1 VLNLY
6 SKHIH
11 KSGLRI
17 ITSNMPST
25 RSVCIA
31 VFIGIGSRYESD
43 EEAGTCHFIEHMCF
57 KGTKRRPSPMEI
69 AETIEGV
76 GGMMNGGTGKESTT
90 FWCKVAKPHFPL
102 ALDFLTDI
110 LRNPKFDVADLERER
125 GVIQEELKESV
136 DSPQDRVCLVLNEL
150 MWPGQ
155 PLGRD
160 IIGTRESI
168 NSLNRDSVLQYMR
181 ECYGPGNSVVA
192 IAGDL
197 NHDDIISM
205 VEKSFKGWP
214 KVKARAYVP
223 ANDVQ
228 RKPRIKME
236 KRDTEQVHLCLG
248 IKGLSIVDPDRYKL
262 DLLNVV
268 LGGGMSS
275 RLNQELREKRGLVY
289 DVDSYV
295 DYYLDSGALTVY
307 AGVDSRNAEDAVS
320 AIMEELTRLKDSVK
334 APELTKVKE
343 LVKGRLMLGMED
355 TRSVASWAGRQEIS
369 TGRVLTV
376 DDVVSIVDKI
386 QAEDIIEVA
395 ERLFVTEN
403 LSLAMVGPV
412 SSEERLKDLL
422 HF

>member
-1 VLNLY
+1 
-6 SKHIH
+6 
-11 KSGLRI
+11 
-17 ITSNMPST
+17 
-25 RSVCIA
+25 
-31 VFIGIGSRYESD
+31 
-43 EEAGTCHFIEHMCF
+43 
-57 KGTKRRPSPMEI
+57 
-69 AETIEGV
+69 
-76 GGMMNGGTGKESTT
+76 MMNGGTGKEFTT

-102 ALDFLTDI
+102 ALDLLTDI

-125 GVIQEELKESV
+125 GVILEELKESI
-136 DSPQDRVCLVLNEL
+136 DSPQDSVCLILNEL

-168 NSLNRDSVLQYMR
+168 NSLNRDSVLKYMR

-205 VEKSFKGWP
+205 VKGSFKGWP
-214 KVKARAYVP
+214 KVKTKAFVA
-223 ANDVQ
+223 ADDLQ
-228 RKPRIKME
+228 REPRIKIE

-248 IKGLSIVDPDRYKL
+248 VKGIAVGDTDRYKL
-262 DLLNVV
+262 DLLNLV

-307 AGVDSRNAEDAVS
+307 AGVDPKNVHDAIS
-320 AIMEELTRLKDSVK
+320 AIMEELTKLKDSV
-334 APELTKVKE
+334 AVQELTKVKE

-355 TRSVASWAGRQEIS
+355 TRSVANWAGRQEML
-369 TGRVLTV
+369 TGMVLTV
-376 DDVVSIVDKI
+376 DDVVSIIDKI
-386 QAEDIIEVA
+386 QAEDLVDVA
-395 ERLFVTEN
+395 ERLFITDN
-403 LSLAMVGPV
+403 ISLAMVGPV
-412 SSEERLKDLL
+412 SAEKRFRTLL
-422 HF
+422 RF

>member
-1 VLNLY
+1 
-6 SKHIH
+6 
-11 KSGLRI
+11 
-17 ITSNMPST
+17 
-25 RSVCIA
+25 
-31 VFIGIGSRYESD
+31 
-43 EEAGTCHFIEHMCF
+43 
-57 KGTKRRPSPMEI
+57 MEI

-76 GGMMNGGTGKESTT
+76 GGMMNAGTGKEFTT

-102 ALDFLTDI
+102 ALDLLTDI
-110 LRNPKFDVADLERER
+110 LRSPKFNSEDLERER
-125 GVIQEELKESV
+125 GVILEELKESI
-136 DSPQDRVCLVLNEL
+136 DSPQDSVCLILNEL

-160 IIGTRESI
+160 IIGSRESI
-168 NSLNRDSVLQYMR
+168 SSLNRDSVVKYMR
-181 ECYGPGNSVVA
+181 ECYGPSNSVVA

-197 NHDDIISM
+197 DHDDIISA

-223 ANDVQ
+223 ANDAQ
-228 RKPRIKME
+228 RKPRIKTE

-248 IKGLSIVDPDRYKL
+248 IKGLSLDDQDRYKL

-307 AGVDSRNAEDAVS
+307 AGVDPKNAEDAVS

-334 APELTKVKE
+334 TPELTKVKE

-355 TRSVASWAGRQEIS
+355 TRSVASWAGRQEIL
-369 TGRVLTV
+369 TGMVLTV
-376 DDVVSIVDKI
+376 DDVVSIVDGI
-386 QAEDIIEVA
+386 QAEDLVEVA
-395 ERLFVTEN
+395 KRLLVTKN
-403 LSLAMVGPV
+403 ISLAMVGPV
-412 SSEERLKDLL
+412 SSEHRLRDLL

>member
-1 VLNLY
+1 MY

-11 KSGLRI
+11 NSGLRI

-57 KGTKRRPSPMEI
+57 KGTERRPSAMEI

-76 GGMMNGGTGKESTT
+76 GGMMNAGTGKEFTT

-102 ALDFLTDI
+102 ALDLLTDI
-110 LRNPKFDVADLERER
+110 LRNPKFDADGLERER
-125 GVIQEELKESV
+125 GVILEELKESI
-136 DSPQDRVCLVLNEL
+136 DSPQDRVGLILHEL

-155 PLGRD
+155 ALGRD
-160 IIGTRESI
+160 IIGSRESI
-168 NSLNRDSVLQYMR
+168 SRLNRNDMLKYMM

-197 NHDDIISM
+197 DHDDIISA
-205 VEKSFKGWP
+205 VEESFSEWP
-214 KVKARAYVP
+214 KVSARAFVP
-223 ANDVQ
+223 VDDSQ
-228 RKPRIKME
+228 DGPRIKIE
-236 KRDTEQVHLCLG
+236 KRDTEQAHLCLG
-248 IKGLSIVDPDRYKL
+248 LKGFSIAHPDRYKL

-289 DVDSYV
+289 DVDSYA

-307 AGVDSRNAEDAVS
+307 AGVDPGNVEDAVR
-320 AIMEELTRLKDSVK
+320 AIMEELTKLKDAVE
-334 APELTKVKE
+334 AQELTKVKE
-343 LVKGRLMLGMED
+343 LVKGRLLLGMED
-355 TRSVASWAGRQEIS
+355 TRSVAGWAGRQEIL

-376 DDVVSIVDKI
+376 DDVVAIVDNI
-386 QAEDIIEVA
+386 QMEDMVEVA
-395 ERLFVTEN
+395 ERLLVTKN
-403 LSLAMVGPV
+403 ISLTIVGPV
-412 SSEERLKDLL
+412 RSEDRLRELL

>member
-1 VLNLY
+1 LY

-57 KGTKRRPSPMEI
+57 KGTQRRPSPKEI

-76 GGMMNGGTGKESTT
+76 GGILNGGTGKEYTT

-102 ALDFLTDI
+102 ALNLLTDI
-110 LRNPKFDVADLERER
+110 LRFPKFKVEDMERER
-125 GVIQEELKESV
+125 GVILEELKESM
-136 DSPQDRVCLVLNEL
+136 DSPQDKVGLILNEL
-150 MWPGQ
+150 MWPNQ

-160 IIGTRESI
+160 IIGSRESI
-168 NSLNRDSVLQYMR
+168 SSLDRDKILKYMNQH
-181 ECYGPGNSVVA
+181 YGLNNSVVA

-197 NHDDIISM
+197 DHDDIISS
-205 VEKSFKGWP
+205 VEGAFSGWP
-214 KVKARAYVP
+214 KVKTRAYVP
-223 ANDVQ
+223 ADDAQ
-228 RKPRIKME
+228 KKPRIKIE
-236 KRDTEQVHLCLG
+236 QRETEQVHLCLG
-248 IKGLSIVDPDRYKL
+248 IKGLSVDDPDRYKL

-289 DVDSYV
+289 DVDSYL
-295 DYYLDSGALTVY
+295 DYYFDSGALTVY
-307 AGVDSRNAEDAVS
+307 AGVDPKNAEDTVS
-320 AIMEELTRLKDSVK
+320 AIIEELARLKDSVE

-355 TRSVASWAGRQEIS
+355 TRSVASWAGRQEIL
-369 TGRVLTV
+369 TGRVHTV
-376 DDVVSIVDKI
+376 DDVVAIVDKI
-386 QAEDIIEVA
+386 QIEDLVEVA
-395 ERLFVTEN
+395 ERLLFTKN

-412 SSEERLKDLL
+412 RSEDRLYKLL
-422 HF
+422 RF

>member
-1 VLNLY
+1 MY

-57 KGTKRRPSPMEI
+57 KGTERRPSAMEI

-76 GGMMNGGTGKESTT
+76 GGMMNAGTGKEFTT

-102 ALDFLTDI
+102 ALDLLTDI
-110 LRNPKFDVADLERER
+110 LRNPKFEAVDLERER
-125 GVIQEELKESV
+125 GVILEELKESI
-136 DSPQDRVCLVLNEL
+136 DSPQDRVGLILHEL

-155 PLGRD
+155 ALGRD
-160 IIGTRESI
+160 IIGSRETIS
-168 NSLNRDSVLQYMR
+168 SLSRDNVLKYMR

-197 NHDDIISM
+197 DHGDVISA
-205 VEKSFKGWP
+205 VEEAFIGWP
-214 KVKARAYVP
+214 KVKARAYVS
-223 ANDVQ
+223 ADDLQ
-228 RKPRIKME
+228 QEPRIKIE
-236 KRDTEQVHLCLG
+236 KRDTEQTHLCIG
-248 IKGLSIVDPDRYKL
+248 IKGFSIAHPDRYKL

-307 AGVDSRNAEDAVS
+307 AGVDPGNAEDAVR
-320 AIMEELTRLKDSVK
+320 AIMEELNKLKDTVE
-334 APELTKVKE
+334 AQELTKVKE
-343 LVKGRLMLGMED
+343 LVKGRLLLGMED
-355 TRSVASWAGRQEIS
+355 TRSVAGWAGRQEIL

-376 DDVVSIVDKI
+376 DDVVSIVDNI
-386 QAEDIIEVA
+386 QMEDLVEVA
-395 ERLFVTEN
+395 ERLLITKN
-403 LSLAMVGPV
+403 ISLTIVGPV
-412 SSEERLKDLL
+412 RSEDRLRDLL

>member
-1 VLNLY
+1 LY
-6 SKHIH
+6 NKYIH

-31 VFIGIGSRYESD
+31 IFIGIGSRYESD

-57 KGTKRRPSPMEI
+57 KGTQRRPSPKEI

-76 GGMMNGGTGKESTT
+76 GGMLNGGTGKEFTT

-102 ALDFLTDI
+102 ALDLLTDI
-110 LRNPKFDVADLERER
+110 LRFPKFNSEDLERER
-125 GVIQEELKESV
+125 RVILEELKESM
-136 DSPQDRVCLVLNEL
+136 DSPQDKVGLILNEL

-168 NSLNRDSVLQYMR
+168 SLLN
-181 ECYGPGNSVVA
+181 NSVVA

-197 NHDDIISM
+197 DHDDIISS
-205 VEKSFKGWP
+205 VEGAFSGWP
-214 KVKARAYVP
+214 KVKERAFIP
-223 ANDVQ
+223 ADDLQ
-228 RKPRIKME
+228 QKPRIKIE
-236 KRDTEQVHLCLG
+236 WRDTEQVHLCLG
-248 IKGLSIVDPDRYKL
+248 IKGFSVNNPDRYKL

-295 DYYLDSGALTVY
+295 DYYFDSGALTVY
-307 AGVDSRNAEDAVS
+307 AGVDPKNAEDAVF
-320 AIMEELTRLKDSVK
+320 AIVEELARLKDSVE

-343 LVKGRLMLGMED
+343 LVKGRILLGMED
-355 TRSVASWAGRQEIS
+355 SRSVASWAGRQEIL

-386 QAEDIIEVA
+386 QIQDLVEVA
-395 ERLFVTEN
+395 ERLLVTKN

-412 SSEERLKDLL
+412 RSEDRLRDLL

>member
-1 VLNLY
+1 LY

-57 KGTKRRPSPMEI
+57 KGTQRRPSPKEI

-76 GGMMNGGTGKESTT
+76 GGILNGGTGKEYTT

-102 ALDFLTDI
+102 ALNLLTDI
-110 LRNPKFDVADLERER
+110 LRFPKFKVEDMERER
-125 GVIQEELKESV
+125 GVILEELKESM
-136 DSPQDRVCLVLNEL
+136 DSPQDKVGLILNEL
-150 MWPGQ
+150 MWPNQ

-160 IIGTRESI
+160 IIGSRESI
-168 NSLNRDSVLQYMR
+168 SSLDRDKILKYMNQH
-181 ECYGPGNSVVA
+181 YGLNNSVVA

-197 NHDDIISM
+197 DHDDIISS
-205 VEKSFKGWP
+205 VEGAFSGWP
-214 KVKARAYVP
+214 KVKTRAYVP
-223 ANDVQ
+223 ADDAQ
-228 RKPRIKME
+228 KKPRIKIE
-236 KRDTEQVHLCLG
+236 QRETEQVHLCLG
-248 IKGLSIVDPDRYKL
+248 IKGLSVDDPDRYKL

-289 DVDSYV
+289 DVDSYL
-295 DYYLDSGALTVY
+295 DYYFDSGALTVY
-307 AGVDSRNAEDAVS
+307 AGVDPKNAEDTVS
-320 AIMEELTRLKDSVK
+320 AIIEELARLKDSVE

-355 TRSVASWAGRQEIS
+355 TRSVASWAGRQEIL
-369 TGRVLTV
+369 TGRVHTV
-376 DDVVSIVDKI
+376 DDVVAIVDKI
-386 QAEDIIEVA
+386 QIEDLVEVA
-395 ERLFVTEN
+395 ERLLVTKN

-412 SSEERLKDLL
+412 RSEDRLYKLL
-422 HF
+422 RF

>member
-1 VLNLY
+1 MY

-31 VFIGIGSRYESD
+31 IFIGIGSRYESD

-76 GGMMNGGTGKESTT
+76 GGMLNGGTGKEFTT
-90 FWCKVAKPHFPL
+90 YWCKVAKPHFPL
-102 ALDFLTDI
+102 ALDLLTDI
-110 LRNPKFDVADLERER
+110 LRFPKFNSEDLERER
-125 GVIQEELKESV
+125 GVILEELKESM
-136 DSPQDRVCLVLNEL
+136 DSPQDKVGLILNEL

-160 IIGTRESI
+160 IIGSRESI
-168 NSLNRDSVLQYMR
+168 SSLNRDSVLKYMR
-181 ECYGPGNSVVA
+181 ECYGPSNSVVA

-197 NHDDIISM
+197 DHDDIIST
-205 VEKSFKGWP
+205 VEESFKGWP
-214 KVKARAYVP
+214 KVKTRAYVP
-223 ANDVQ
+223 ADDAEK
-228 RKPRIKME
+228 KPRIKIE
-236 KRDTEQVHLCLG
+236 WRDTEQVHLCLG
-248 IKGLSIVDPDRYKL
+248 IKGFSIVDPDRYKL

-289 DVDSYV
+289 DVDSYA
-295 DYYLDSGALTVY
+295 DYYLDSGALTIY
-307 AGVDSRNAEDAVS
+307 AGVDPRNAEDAVS
-320 AIMEELTRLKDSVK
+320 AIMEELTKLKDSVE

-343 LVKGRLMLGMED
+343 LVKGRILLGMED
-355 TRSVASWAGRQEIS
+355 TRSVASWAGRQEIL
-369 TGRVLTV
+369 TGMVLTV

-386 QAEDIIEVA
+386 QMEDLVEVA
-395 ERLFVTEN
+395 ERLLVTKN
-403 LSLAMVGPV
+403 ISLAMVGPV
-412 SSEERLKDLL
+412 RSEDRLRDLL